1 MGYRVY
7 PYNIDNTPLRAEL
20 AAAAQLLVDRLLIAR
35 LTTAV
40 GDLPQIP
47 DEDTTIL
54 WKRGLGCECVSTH
67 MCPCHDGVE

>member
-1 MGYRVY
+1 MGDRLY
-7 PYNIDNTPLRAEL
+7 PYNLDDTPFLVEL
-20 AAAAQLLVDRLLIAR
+20 AGAAQLLADRLLISR

-54 WKRGLGCECVSTH
+54 WKKGLGCECVSNY
-67 MCPCHDGVE
+67 MCLYQYWC